1 MTDDQRQNQER
12 ARSVNR
18 RPRHHAEA
26 RRLLRAC
33 LIRGLVVWSG
43 VGVLL
48 SAVPTGAQPVSI
60 TPRTIQIDRLTC
72 AELLAEQ
79 GQTRDRL
86 LIYLNGYINGVRGQ
100 KVWDEKV
107 EGERIEQ
114 VMTECR
120 AASTK
125 PVLDVL
131 RGLWPR

>member
-1 MTDDQRQNQER
+1 
-12 ARSVNR
+12 
-18 RPRHHAEA
+18 
-26 RRLLRAC
+26 LLQAG
-33 LIRGLVVWSG
+33 LIRGLVVLSG
-43 VGVLL
+43 IGVLL
-48 SAVPTGAQPVSI
+48 SPVLTEAQPVSL
-60 TPRTIQIDRLTC
+60 TPRTIQVDRLTC

-79 GQTRDRL
+79 GQRRDRL

-114 VMTECR
+114 AVTECKT
-120 AASTK
+120 ASTK

>member
-1 MTDDQRQNQER
+1 MTDDQRRNQER

-18 RPRHHAEA
+18 LPRHHSEA
-26 RRLLRAC
+26 RRLLQAG
-33 LIRGLVVWSG
+33 LIRGLVVLSG
-43 VGVLL
+43 IGVLL
-48 SAVPTGAQPVSI
+48 SAVSTGAQPVSL

-107 EGERIEQ
+107 EGARIEQ
-114 VMTECR
+114 AVTECK